1 MASPPFRV
9 DMRLRSMVQ
18 SMASALI
25 NRAIENPFGAIAIV
39 VLLFVAFYAAF
50 RQRGDNWRTVRPY
63 KWAIVATILAI
74 IALLLGGG
82 GGDDAIE

>member
-1 MASPPFRV
+1 
-9 DMRLRSMVQ
+9 MRLRSMVQ

-39 VLLFVAFYAAF
+39 VLLFVALYAAF

-63 KWAIVATILAI
+63 KWAIVATKLAI

-82 GGDDAIE
+82 GGGRQVDAIE